1 MNVNIVKGNRS
12 LFSRDITVGGSQF
25 TDVLQRSLGLSFQQA
40 EAIKRGVSDVVEGIE
55 EKAIEPL
62 MNNVTEIVA
71 MEIQKTFDFY
81 RATTEDAEMVVQK
94 ILISGGGSKLAGL
107 AEDLSTR
114 LELPVEVLDPF
125 RQIKV
130 DTRKFDPDYLS
141 EIMPD
146 MAVAVGLAVRG
157 VELR

>member
-1 MNVNIVKGNRS
+1 
-12 LFSRDITVGGSQF
+12 
-25 TDVLQRSLGLSFQQA
+25 QRSLGLNFQQA
-40 EAIKRGVSDVVEGIE
+40 EAVKRGVVDAVDGIE
-55 EKAIEPL
+55 EKSIEPL

-81 RATTEDAEMVVQK
+81 RATTEDNSTVVQK

-107 AEDLSTR
+107 SQELSQR

-125 RQIKV
+125 RNIKV
-130 DTRKFDPDYLS
+130 DTKKFDPEYLS
-141 EIMPD
+141 EIVPE

-157 VELR
+157 V